1 MALSRRSLA
10 DRLALYMQDKHSVR
24 EEMEFARYAEKH
36 GFEAVWFAES
46 RLVRDAI
53 VPMAAVAAV
62 TDRIKVASG
71 VVNNWTRNVG
81 IMAST
86 YSTLY
91 DLAPKRVILGVGAW
105 WDPLA
110 SKVGIHR
117 DRPLVAMKEYVTVL
131 KELFKLKKVT
141 FQGDFVKVQDIQLD
155 IVYGDKSVRKIPIYI
170 GATGMQMMELTG
182 AIADGVVLNYLVS
195 PKYNKEAMEHLR
207 IGARKAHRRIEDM
220 DRPQLVVCSMDED
233 ADRALDS
240 SRSLVT
246 MYVGQQPHIAKANGI
261 KESLVKE
268 ISDALGGWPAKPG
281 GLEKA
286 KRLVDDKLVDMLT
299 ASGTPD
305 DCRRKVKQ
313 YLNSGA
319 TCPIL
324 YPLGDD
330 VRLMIREMAKG
341 HS

>member
-1 MALSRRSLA
+1 LT
-10 DRLALYMQDKHSVR
+10 DRLALYMQDKHSIR
-24 EEMEFARYAEKH
+24 EEMSFGRYAEKH

-62 TDRIKVASG
+62 TNRIKVASG

-86 YSTLY
+86 CSTLY
-91 DLAPKRVILGVGAW
+91 DLAPRRVILGVGAW

-131 KELFKLKKVT
+131 RELFKLKNVS

-155 IVYGDKSVRKIPIYI
+155 IVYGDKSVREIPIYI
-170 GATGMQMMELTG
+170 GATGMKMMELAG
-182 AIADGVVLNYLVS
+182 MIADGVVLNYLVS
-195 PKYNKEAMEHLR
+195 PKYNNEAMKHLKA
-207 IGARKAHRRIEDM
+207 GARKAHRKIGDI
-220 DRPQLVVCSMDED
+220 DRPQLVVCSMDKD
-233 ADRALDS
+233 ADRALDN

-261 KESLVKE
+261 KEELVKE
-268 ISDALGGWPAKPG
+268 ITDALGGWPAKPG

-286 KRLVDDKLVDMLT
+286 KHLVDDKMVDLLT
-299 ASGTPD
+299 ASGTPE
-305 DCRRKVKQ
+305 DCRQKVKQ
-313 YLNSGA
+313 YMESGA

-330 VRLMIREMAKG
+330 VQLMIREMAKG
-341 HS
+341 HF

>member
-1 MALSRRSLA
+1 
-10 DRLALYMQDKHSVR
+10 
-24 EEMEFARYAEKH
+24 
-36 GFEAVWFAES
+36 
-46 RLVRDAI
+46 
-53 VPMAAVAAV
+53 
-62 TDRIKVASG
+62 
-71 VVNNWTRNVG
+71 VG

-91 DLAPKRVILGVGAW
+91 DLAPRRVILGIGAW

-117 DRPLVAMKEYVTVL
+117 DRPLLAMKEYVTVL
-131 KELFKLKKVT
+131 RELFKMKKVT
-141 FQGDFVKVQDIQLD
+141 FQGEFVKVQEIQLD
-155 IVYGDKSVRKIPIYI
+155 IVYGDRRVRRIPIYI
-170 GATGMQMMELTG
+170 GATGMQMMEMTG
-182 AIADGVVLNYLVS
+182 SIADGVVLNYLVS
-195 PKYNKEAMEHLR
+195 PKYNREAMKHLKA
-207 IGARKAHRRIEDM
+207 GAGRAHRSMKEI

-268 ISDALGGWPAKPG
+268 ISDTLGGWPAKPG

-286 KRLVDDKLVDMLT
+286 KRLVDDRMVDMLT
-299 ASGTPD
+299 ASGTPE

-313 YLNSGA
+313 YMDSGA

-341 HS
+341 YS

>member
-1 MALSRRSLA
+1 LA
-10 DRLALYMQDKHSVR
+10 DRLALYMQDKHSIR
-24 EEMEFARYAEKH
+24 EEMEFGRYAETH

-62 TDRIKVASG
+62 TKKIKVASG

-91 DLAPKRVILGVGAW
+91 DLAPRRVILGIGAW

-110 SKVGIHR
+110 SKVGIRR
-117 DRPLVAMKEYVTVL
+117 DKPLAAMKEYVSVL
-131 KELFKLKKVT
+131 RELFTLKDVT
-141 FQGDFVKVQDIQLD
+141 FQGEFVKVQDIRVD
-155 IVYGDKSVRKIPIYI
+155 IVYGDKSERRIPIYI

-195 PKYNKEAMEHLR
+195 PKYNEEAMEHLK
-207 IGARKAHRRIEDM
+207 IGARRAHRKLGAI
-220 DRPQLVVCSMDED
+220 DRPQLVVCSMDHD

-261 KESLVKE
+261 KESLVRE
-268 ISDALGGWPAKPG
+268 ISEALGGWPAKAG

-286 KRLVDDKLVDMLT
+286 KLLVDDKMVDMLT
-299 ASGTPD
+299 ASGTPE

-313 YLNSGA
+313 YMESGA

-341 HS
+341 YS

>member
-1 MALSRRSLA
+1 LT
-10 DRLALYMQDKHSVR
+10 DRLALYMQDKHSIR
-24 EEMEFARYAEKH
+24 EEMSFGRYAEKH

-91 DLAPKRVILGVGAW
+91 DLAPGRVILGIGAW

-131 KELFKLKKVT
+131 KELFTMKKVT
-141 FQGDFVKVQDIQLD
+141 FQGDFVKVQDIELD
-155 IVYGDKSVRKIPIYI
+155 IVYGDKGARKIPVYI
-170 GATGMQMMELTG
+170 GATGMQMMELAG
-182 AIADGVVLNYLVS
+182 MIADGVVLNYLVS
-195 PKYNKEAMEHLR
+195 PKYNDEALAHLK
-207 IGARKAHRRIEDM
+207 IGASKARRRLSEI
-220 DRPQLVVCSMDED
+220 DRPQLVVCSMEED
-233 ADRALDS
+233 ADKALDS
-240 SRSLVT
+240 ARNLVT

-268 ISDALGGWPAKPG
+268 ISEALGGWPAKPG

-286 KRLVDDKLVDMLT
+286 KRLVDDKMVDMLT
-299 ASGTPD
+299 ASGTPE

-313 YLNSGA
+313 YIKSGS

-341 HS
+341 YS

>member
-1 MALSRRSLA
+1 LG

-24 EEMEFARYAEKH
+24 EEMEFGRYAERH

-62 TDRIKVASG
+62 TAKIKVASG

-91 DLAPKRVILGVGAW
+91 DLAPRRVILGIGAW

-117 DRPLVAMKEYVTVL
+117 ERPLVAMREYVTVL
-131 KELFKLKKVT
+131 KELFKMKNVT
-141 FQGDFVKVQDIQLD
+141 FQGEYVKVQDIQLD
-155 IVYGDKSVRKIPIYI
+155 IVYGDKSVRKIPVYI

-182 AIADGVVLNYLVS
+182 SIADGVVLNYLVS
-195 PKYNKEAMEHLR
+195 PKYNKEAMEHLEV
-207 IGARKAHRRIEDM
+207 GARKAHRSLKEI

-286 KRLVDDKLVDMLT
+286 KRLVDDKMVDMLT
-299 ASGTPD
+299 ASGTPE
-305 DCRRKVKQ
+305 DCRRKVRQ
-313 YLNSGA
+313 YMETGA

-341 HS
+341 YS

>member
-1 MALSRRSLA
+1 LA
-10 DRLALYMQDKHSVR
+10 DRLALYMQDKHSIR
-24 EEMEFARYAEKH
+24 EEMSFGRFAERH

-53 VPMAAVAAV
+53 VPMAAIAAV
-62 TDRIKVASG
+62 TNKIKVGSG

-86 YSTLY
+86 FSTLY
-91 DLAPKRVILGVGAW
+91 DLAPKRVLLGLGAW

-117 DRPLVAMKEYVTVL
+117 DRPLVAMREYVTVL
-131 KELFKLKKVT
+131 KELFMMKNVT

-155 IVYGDKSVRKIPIYI
+155 IVYGDKSVRDIPIYI

-182 AIADGVVLNYLVS
+182 MIADGVVLNYLVS
-195 PKYNKEAMEHLR
+195 PKYNREAMEHLR
-207 IGARKAHRRIEDM
+207 IGARKAHRKMAEI
-220 DRPQLVVCSMDED
+220 DRPQLVVCSMDQD
-233 ADRALDS
+233 ADKALDS
-240 SRSLVT
+240 SRNLVT

-261 KESLVKE
+261 SEGLVKE

-286 KRLVDDKLVDMLT
+286 KHLVDDKMVDMLT
-299 ASGTPD
+299 ASGTPE
-305 DCRRKVKQ
+305 DCRQKVKQ
-313 YLNSGA
+313 YMESGA
-319 TCPIL
+319 NCPIL

-330 VRLMIREMAKG
+330 VQLMIREMAKG
-341 HS
+341 YS

>member
-1 MALSRRSLA
+1 LA
-10 DRLALYMQDKHSVR
+10 DRLALYMQDKHSIR
-24 EEMEFARYAEKH
+24 EEMSFGRYAERH

-62 TDRIKVASG
+62 TKKIKVGSG

-91 DLAPKRVILGVGAW
+91 DLAPKRVLLGLGAW

-131 KELFKLKKVT
+131 KELFKMKNVT

-182 AIADGVVLNYLVS
+182 MIADGVVLNYLVS
-195 PKYNKEAMEHLR
+195 PKYNHEAMEHLR
-207 IGARKAHRRIEDM
+207 IGAKKAHRKMEEI
-220 DRPQLVVCSMDED
+220 DRPQLVVCSMEMD

-240 SRSLVT
+240 SRNLVT

-261 KESLVKE
+261 KEELVKE

-286 KRLVDDKLVDMLT
+286 KHLVDDKMVDMLT
-299 ASGTPD
+299 ASGTPE
-305 DCRRKVKQ
+305 DCRHKVKQ
-313 YLNSGA
+313 YMDSGA

-330 VRLMIREMAKG
+330 VQFMIREMAKG
-341 HS
+341 YS